1 VEETTME
8 NTKKTIKF
16 KTGVVVSNA
25 MDKSV
30 VVRTERILRHKLY
43 GKFLR
48 RHIKYMAHDAENSC
62 NIGDRVLIE
71 ECRPLSKNKRWRVR
85 EILEKAV

>member
-1 VEETTME
+1 ME
-8 NTKKTIKF
+8 DTKKTTKYR
-16 KTGVVVSNA
+16 TGVVVSNA

-43 GKFLR
+43 GKFIR
-48 RHIKYMAHDAENSC
+48 RHLKYMAHDPDNSC
-62 NIGDRVLIE
+62 NVGDRVLIE

>member
-1 VEETTME
+1 ME
-8 NTKKTIKF
+8 DTKKTTKY

-43 GKFLR
+43 GKYIR
-48 RHIKYMAHDAENSC
+48 RHIKYMAHDADNNC
-62 NIGDRVLIE
+62 GIGDRVLIE

>member
-8 NTKKTIKF
+8 NTKKTTKSR
-16 KTGVVVSNA
+16 TGIVVSNT

-30 VVRTERILRHKLY
+30 VVRTERTIRHKFY
-43 GKFLR
+43 GKIMR

-62 NIGDRVLIE
+62 NVGDLVLIE

-85 EILEKAV
+85 EIIEKAV